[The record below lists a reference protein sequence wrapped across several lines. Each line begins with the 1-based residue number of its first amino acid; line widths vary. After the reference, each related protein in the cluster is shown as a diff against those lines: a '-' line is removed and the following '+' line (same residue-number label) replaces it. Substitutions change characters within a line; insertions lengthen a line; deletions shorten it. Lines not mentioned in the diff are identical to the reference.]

1 MEKIHLR
8 TRLCPPLTSLGS
20 GAGAWSRVWS
30 PWLQAPHGAHVSVTE
45 PMTSRTEKCWVKAGG
60 QSDCRSDK
68 QHRCPEAQTCESGP
82 RRAAGPTD
90 SCPAPVA
97 PAPPAL
103 RGGPAPCSLP
113 QAHVPVP
120 SLQEEP
126 PALCGRS
133 RQGFCGAQGPGPGLS
148 LVRGIWGPSWEE
160 RLSGLRLAHV
170 AGAGGRPA
178 KLCIRA
184 GVAAAWPGQDCRPE
198 PPPVSPPR
206 ARAPPSATP
215 PAPGVAGNQE
225 GSRGIS
231 AGPSPAHSEV
241 SRRGFSLLR
250 WRKQSPRPDARGG
263 DAASSRGGARGGSGR
278 IGSGPR

>member
-1 MEKIHLR
+1 M
-8 TRLCPPLTSLGS
+8 
-20 GAGAWSRVWS
+20 WS

-82 RRAAGPTD
+82 RRR
-90 SCPAPVA
+90 PAPLT
-97 PAPPAL
+97 PAPRQSRRRRQLSEAA
-103 RGGPAPCSLP
+103 RAPCSPP

-170 AGAGGRPA
+170 AGDGGRPA

-206 ARAPPSATP
+206 AWAPRPPRGRQPGGLPGDKCGPLPGPLGSHTAWLLSAP
-215 PAPGVAGNQE
+215 LAEAVATAGRQRRR
-225 GSRGIS
+225 RGLQPRWS
-231 AGPSPAHSEV
+231 AGRVRPHLEAARG
-241 SRRGFSLLR
+241 RRGPSRLAEVTP
-250 WRKQSPRPDARGG
+250 QARPFLFP
-263 DAASSRGGARGGSGR
+263 S
-278 IGSGPR
+278 IHTPL

>member
-1 MEKIHLR
+1 MEKVHLR

-103 RGGPAPCSLP
+103 RGGPGPVLSSPGSRPGPFAAGGATRALRQEPAGILWGARARPRAVLGPRHLGPLLGREAQWASIGSCSRGRRTP
-113 QAHVPVP
+113 GQAVH
-120 SLQEEP
+120 L
-126 PALCGRS
+126 GRGGCS
-133 RQGFCGAQGPGPGLS
+133 VAGPGL
-148 LVRGIWGPSWEE
+148 P
-160 RLSGLRLAHV
+160 
-170 AGAGGRPA
+170 
-178 KLCIRA
+178 
-184 GVAAAWPGQDCRPE
+184 
-198 PPPVSPPR
+198 
-206 ARAPPSATP
+206 ARAATRVPSTCSGSLP
-215 PAPGVAGNQE
+215 PAWLAT
-225 GSRGIS
+225 
-231 AGPSPAHSEV
+231 
-241 SRRGFSLLR
+241 RRAS
-250 WRKQSPRPDARGG
+250 GG
-263 DAASSRGGARGGSGR
+263 
-278 IGSGPR
+278 

>member
-1 MEKIHLR
+1 M
-8 TRLCPPLTSLGS
+8 
-20 GAGAWSRVWS
+20 WS

-82 RRAAGPTD
+82 RRR
-90 SCPAPVA
+90 PAPLT
-97 PAPPAL
+97 PAPRQSHRRRQLSEAA
-103 RGGPAPCSLP
+103 RAPCSLP

-178 KLCIRA
+178 KLCIWA

-206 ARAPPSATP
+206 AWAPRPPRGWQPGGLPGDKCGPLPGPLGSLTAWLLSAPLAEAVATAGRQRRRRGLQPRWSAGRVRPHLEAARGRRGPSRLAEVTPQARPFLFPSIHTP
-215 PAPGVAGNQE
+215 P
-225 GSRGIS
+225 
-231 AGPSPAHSEV
+231 
-241 SRRGFSLLR
+241 
-250 WRKQSPRPDARGG
+250 
-263 DAASSRGGARGGSGR
+263 
-278 IGSGPR
+278 